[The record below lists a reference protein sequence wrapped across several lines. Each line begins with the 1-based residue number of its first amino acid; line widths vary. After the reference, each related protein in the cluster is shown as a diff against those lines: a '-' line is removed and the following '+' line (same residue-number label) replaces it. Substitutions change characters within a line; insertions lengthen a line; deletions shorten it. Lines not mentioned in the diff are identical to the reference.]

1 MRLVVGP
8 VTADIISELIAKGG
22 EKKECGAHSLFLGQ
36 VRNDISGDGKRVK
49 AIEYSAYE
57 EMVVMEAEKIS
68 KTVQSEYD
76 DVRTLEIIH
85 SKGVVNAGELSLVVM
100 VSAGHTEQAAGACT
114 KIVGLIKEK
123 LPIWKKELFEDEAV
137 RPAEEL

>member
-1 MRLVVGP
+1 MRLVKGP
-8 VTADIISELIAKGG
+8 VSADIISELIAKGG

-36 VRNDISGDGKRVK
+36 VRNDSKDDGKRVR

-57 EMVVMEAEKIS
+57 EMVIMEAEKIS

-85 SKGVVNAGELSLVVM
+85 STGIVNAGELSLVVI
-100 VSAGHTEQAAGACT
+100 VSAGHTEQAAGACK
-114 KIVGLIKEK
+114 KIIGLIKEK
-123 LPIWKKELFEDEAV
+123 LPIWKKELFEDEPV
-137 RPAEEL
+137 QPDNE

>member
-1 MRLVVGP
+1 MRLVKGP

-22 EKKECGAHSLFLGQ
+22 DKKECGAHSLFLGQ
-36 VRNDISGDGKRVK
+36 VRNDSKDDGRRVR

-57 EMVVMEAEKIS
+57 EMVIMEAEKIS
-68 KTVQSEYD
+68 KTVQSEYG

-85 SKGVVNAGELSLVVM
+85 SKGVVNAGELSLVVI
-100 VSAGHTEQAAGACT
+100 VSAGHTEQAGGACT

-123 LPIWKKELFEDEAV
+123 LPIWKKELFEHEPVQPD
-137 RPAEEL
+137 EEL